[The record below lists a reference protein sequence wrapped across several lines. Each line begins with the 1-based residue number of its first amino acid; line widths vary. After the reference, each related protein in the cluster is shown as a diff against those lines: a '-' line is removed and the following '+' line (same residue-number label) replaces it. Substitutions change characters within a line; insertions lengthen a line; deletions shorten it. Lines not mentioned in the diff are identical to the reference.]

1 MNAPPPWGAAR
12 LRDTV
17 FDYARRIWVKGGED
31 DIFFLAGGVAYNILL
46 AGVAFFL
53 LLIAGIGYVL
63 NTPEAD
69 STRAVA
75 EFLGRLLPV
84 GAGAGDGA
92 SFLDPIL
99 RDVVRTRGRVGL
111 LSAAAFVWFSTRL
124 FGTLRT
130 VLQRVFELG
139 QGRSI
144 VAGKLYDVGYTL
156 VSSVLMVAYLT
167 ISAYLVIMSG
177 RGIAILRDMGVNAT
191 VMGGLEY
198 ALGRLLAFSVVVAIF
213 YSIYKF
219 IPAGRV
225 PWRQA
230 FVASMTT
237 GVLFEIARNAFV
249 LLVQRFNPAS
259 LYTGTLGALV
269 IVVFWVY
276 YAALLFVVGGE
287 VAHVYADRRRLVNRF
302 EAMEG

>member
-17 FDYARRIWVKGGED
+17 VDYARRIWAKGGED

-46 AGVAFFL
+46 AGVPFFL

-63 NTPEAD
+63 NKPEAD
-69 STRAVA
+69 STRDVV

-84 GAGAGDGA
+84 GDADGV

-99 RDVVRTRGRVGL
+99 RDVVATRGRVGL

-130 VLQRVFELG
+130 VLHRVFEIG
-139 QGRSI
+139 QGRGI
-144 VAGKLYDVGYTL
+144 VVGKLFDVGYTI
-156 VSSVLMVAYLT
+156 VSSMLIVAYLT
-167 ISAYLVIMSG
+167 ISAYLVVMSD
-177 RGIAILRDMGVNAT
+177 RGIANLRMIGVNAT
-191 VMGGLEY
+191 VLGGVGY
-198 ALGRLLAFSVVVAIF
+198 ALGRVLAFSVVVAIF
-213 YSIYKF
+213 FGIYKL

-237 GVLFEIARNAFV
+237 GVLFEIARNVFV
-249 LLVQRFNPAS
+249 LVVKQVNPAS
-259 LYTGTLGALV
+259 LYTGTLAALV

-276 YAALLFVVGGE
+276 YAALLFVIGGE
-287 VAHVYADRRRLVNRF
+287 VAHVYADRRRLVRRY

>member
-17 FDYARRIWVKGGED
+17 VDYARRIWVKGGED

-46 AGVAFFL
+46 AGVPFFL

-63 NTPEAD
+63 NKPEAD
-69 STRAVA
+69 STRDVV
-75 EFLGRLLPV
+75 EFLGRLLP
-84 GAGAGDGA
+84 DGA
-92 SFLDPIL
+92 ADGGSFLDPIL

-111 LSAAAFVWFSTRL
+111 FSAAAFVWFSTRL

-139 QGRSI
+139 QGRGI
-144 VAGKLYDVGYTL
+144 VVGKLYDVGYTI
-156 VSSVLMVAYLT
+156 VSSVLIVAYLSL
-167 ISAYLVIMSG
+167 SAYMAIMSD
-177 RGIAILRDMGVNAT
+177 RGTAILRDVGVNAT
-191 VMGGLEY
+191 VMSGVGY
-198 ALGRLLAFSVVVAIF
+198 GLGRAVAFGVVVAIF

-230 FVASMTT
+230 FVASVTT
-237 GVLFEIARNAFV
+237 GVLFEIARSVFV
-249 LLVQRFNPAS
+249 LVVQQVNPAS
-259 LYTGTLGALV
+259 LYTGTLAALV

-276 YAALLFVVGGE
+276 YAALLFVIGGE
-287 VAHVYADRRRLVNRF
+287 VAHVYADRRRLVRRY